1 VDKAASVVPIIFG
14 VGAAISAAT
23 GITSTGLQI
32 AQHIQLQEQ
41 LKDQKELAYLQKE
54 LGRRQLAQYKKAE
67 EAEQIEANMFSRP
80 MNPIGPISTL
90 QMTTRSMARQQ
101 ATPALQ
107 RFGGNVN
114 MANLNDIELTPRG
127 SFDNIS
133 LGSPRNS
140 ISLGGSSRNLAGP
153 FPLQQINRRT
163 QLMTGTG
170 SSSGSSQSLYR
181 RNAAVDAAAEA
192 ELTRRLDALHTNQN
206 MSRSVPNIA
215 GNQQVRL
222 RRAAFNAA
230 TGQVTLEQGSLPRGE
245 YMRLA
250 NRGGMRYP
258 NIREAF
264 GRALRKHKRKLLIG
278 GAVVGGAALLGGSI
292 YGTIKDYRELEEKR
306 LKFENHFAN
315 QANKKEVETKQITK
329 DIKKDI
335 KSEPDMQYDKPIGV
349 FEKMA
354 NAAASGEHSGGGGG
368 GGASSG
374 GGYGNY
380 QKAFQMAAKAFGKS
394 NRRRRRSKK
403 AGGAKT
409 RKTRNGK
416 VTKRRRSRK
425 HINKHINKRVKKSR
439 RHVRRRAF

>member
-1 VDKAASVVPIIFG
+1 
-14 VGAAISAAT
+14 
-23 GITSTGLQI
+23 
-32 AQHIQLQEQ
+32 
-41 LKDQKELAYLQKE
+41 
-54 LGRRQLAQYKKAE
+54 
-67 EAEQIEANMFSRP
+67 MFSRP
-80 MNPIGPISTL
+80 INPIGPISTL

-114 MANLNDIELTPRG
+114 MGNFNDLEITPRG

-140 ISLGGSSRNLAGP
+140 ISLGGSSRNLVGEP
-153 FPLQQINRRT
+153 FPLQLINRGRGR
-163 QLMTGTG
+163 QLMMGTGTSS

-206 MSRSVPNIA
+206 ISRSTPNLA

-230 TGQVTLEQGSLPRGE
+230 TGRVTLDQGALPRGE

-278 GAVVGGAALLGGSI
+278 GAVLGGAALLGGSI
-292 YGTIKDYRELEEKR
+292 YGAIKDYRELEEKR

-315 QANKKEVETKQITK
+315 QSNKKEVETKQITK

-394 NRRRRRSKK
+394 SRRRRRSQK

-409 RKTRNGK
+409 RKTRRGK